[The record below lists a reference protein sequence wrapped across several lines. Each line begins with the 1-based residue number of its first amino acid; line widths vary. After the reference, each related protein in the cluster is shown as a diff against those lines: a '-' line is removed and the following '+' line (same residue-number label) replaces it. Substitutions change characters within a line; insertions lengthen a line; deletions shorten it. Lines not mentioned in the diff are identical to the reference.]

1 MGSHYRSFSDG
12 SIALPHIEIRRQ
24 EDRFRKGAVMS
35 TTDPQI
41 SSETQTPRIG
51 PLTRGALNL
60 PNAITI
66 SRLALSIV
74 LFILIDIDGWWR
86 TAAALFLFAAATDFL
101 DGWVARRYGLVTTLG
116 RILDPF
122 VDKIIICGSFV
133 FLLGLGVER
142 SGVNAWM
149 VLIVVGREMFITSLR
164 GFMEQHGIDFSASWS
179 GKFKMAA
186 QCLAVTVVL
195 LALSPEVVAV
205 WSWMPTFRDV
215 SLWLAIGLTVY
226 SGVIY
231 VFRAAQMLRNPLVS

>member
-1 MGSHYRSFSDG
+1 
-12 SIALPHIEIRRQ
+12 
-24 EDRFRKGAVMS
+24 MS
-35 TTDPQI
+35 TTDPQV
-41 SSETQTPRIG
+41 SSKTQSPGIG
-51 PLTRGALNL
+51 PLTRGAFNL

-66 SRLALSIV
+66 SRLGLSLV
-74 LFILIDIDGWWR
+74 LFVLIDVDGWWR
-86 TAAALFLFAAATDFL
+86 TAAALFVFAAATDFL

-149 VLIVVGREMFITSLR
+149 VLIVIGREMFITSLR
-164 GFMEQHGIDFSASWS
+164 GFMEQHGLDFSASWS

-186 QCLAVTVVL
+186 QCLAVTVAL
-195 LALSPEVVAV
+195 LALSPEVVSV
-205 WSWMPTFRDV
+205 WKWMPTLRDV
-215 SLWLAIGLTVY
+215 TLWLAIGLTVY

-231 VFRAAQMLRNPLVS
+231 VFRAAQMLRKPLVS

>member
-1 MGSHYRSFSDG
+1 MF
-12 SIALPHIEIRRQ
+12 
-24 EDRFRKGAVMS
+24 
-35 TTDPQI
+35 
-41 SSETQTPRIG
+41 
-51 PLTRGALNL
+51 
-60 PNAITI
+60 
-66 SRLALSIV
+66 IV

-86 TAAALFLFAAATDFL
+86 TAAASFLFAAATDFL

-231 VFRAAQMLRNPLVS
+231 VFRAAQMLRNPMGS